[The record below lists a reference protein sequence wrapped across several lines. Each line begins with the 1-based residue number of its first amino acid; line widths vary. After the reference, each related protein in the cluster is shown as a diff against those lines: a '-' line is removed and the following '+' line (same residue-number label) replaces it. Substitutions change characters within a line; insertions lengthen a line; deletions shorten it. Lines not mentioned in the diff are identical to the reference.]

1 MSRTHKFG
9 KEVIGWE
16 RGRCGLTVNGYGVYF
31 GKDENVLV
39 YSVDGYTTLYT
50 LNVHFIFIYLL
61 IFLGTATLG

>member
-1 MSRTHKFG
+1 MSRTHKFS

-31 GKDENVLV
+31 EKDENVLV
-39 YSVDGYTTLYT
+39 YSVDGCTTLYT

-61 IFLGTATLG
+61 IFLGMATLG